1 MAFNY
6 KLIEAVK
13 TASQRVRIVLP
24 YNDKY
29 LLETLNN
36 PKWPDNLGK
45 RRFIGGGIDEGETPE
60 QAATREL
67 MEELGV
73 KADSSKFK
81 FLGLDPK
88 TLEHYLEYANHGIE
102 PGDYKATVGSDP
114 IISLKPGLP
123 EGSDYIGPD
132 LKTLTK
138 QAGKFDFLKGLFK
151 GKPTNIAKPVATQAA
166 NPNSGGVLQ
175 FVKNTFKPG
184 PAVLKK
190 EIGDTAR
197 VYANTPYI
205 NTYPHQR
212 GRPPIKPEIADRID
226 RANIHIFPY
235 APNSL
240 PQRLAQEGVGGS
252 YIHPPLN
259 TALSKEVFG
268 PKRPIMRHELTHASQ
283 HNPALSNS
291 MSGLINRLEYSGGP
305 WRKALGRFLGEVHAN
320 AAMSKTIPGKIS
332 RGLSFALDPNSA
344 IAYSTMPG
352 YGGLRYAAI
361 HGPLSLASPVSAA
374 YLTYKSSIPNKLD
387 NLITTLTQKSNQNF
401 TEPSS
406 YNDVKHTT
414 DLNR

>member
-13 TASQRVRIVLP
+13 TAGQRVRVVLP

-36 PKWPDNLGK
+36 PKWPDNVGK

-88 TLEHYLEYANHGIE
+88 TLEHYLEYASHGIE

-132 LKTLTK
+132 LKSLTK
-138 QAGKFDFLKGLFK
+138 QAGKLDFLKTLFK
-151 GKPTNIAKPVATQAA
+151 GKPTNIARPAATSVATQAA
-166 NPNSGGVLQ
+166 NTNSGGVLQ

-197 VYANTPYI
+197 VYANTPYRNTDSSIYGAAPI
-205 NTYPHQR
+205 NSN
-212 GRPPIKPEIADRID
+212 IADRIG
-226 RANIHIFPY
+226 RANDHV
-235 APNSL
+235 APWPKTPLSL
-240 PQRLAQEGVGGS
+240 SQRLAERGFSGTYFPVGD
-252 YIHPPLN
+252 
-259 TALSKEVFG
+259 TALSKEVLK

-283 HNPALSNS
+283 NNPALSNS
-291 MSGLINRLEYSGGP
+291 MSGLVNRLENSGGP
-305 WRKALGRFLGEVHAN
+305 WRKSLGRFLGEVHAN
-320 AAMSKTIPGKIS
+320 AAMSKTIPGKIT
-332 RGLSFALDPNSA
+332 RGLSFIFDPDVAL
-344 IAYSTMPG
+344 AYSRSPG

-361 HGPLSLASPVSAA
+361 HGPLSLTAPVSAA
-374 YLTYKSSIPNKLD
+374 YGVHKLDIPNKLNSLLQKIDPLLTPAND
-387 NLITTLTQKSNQNF
+387 NNVKDTADLT
-401 TEPSS
+401 
-406 YNDVKHTT
+406 
-414 DLNR
+414 R